1 MPPKE
6 FILPPRPVSRTR
18 DPHPRK
24 KRKQIPGF
32 FSWQF
37 DAGRPRYMTRIFQ
50 SAEEVLRKKL
60 LLKFQNNNS
69 EKNNQTKKKH
79 LLHESR
85 EMIDAVNHH
94 QPPNL
99 VEQRL
104 RL

>member
-1 MPPKE
+1 MAKPIKTMAGPEEFEVPPKE

-18 DPHPRK
+18 DPHPQK
-24 KRKQIPGF
+24 KHKQIPRF

-69 EKNNQTKKKH
+69 EKNNNKQKNCYMSH
-79 LLHESR
+79 VR
-85 EMIDAVNHH
+85 W
-94 QPPNL
+94 
-99 VEQRL
+99 
-104 RL
+104 

>member
-1 MPPKE
+1 
-6 FILPPRPVSRTR
+6 
-18 DPHPRK
+18 
-24 KRKQIPGF
+24 
-32 FSWQF
+32 
-37 DAGRPRYMTRIFQ
+37 MTRIFQ

-69 EKNNQTKKKH
+69 EKNNQTTKKKH

-94 QPPNL
+94 PQKKDHQPPNL